1 MPSINLRQLRETRQL
16 KAWLREGKTV
26 ELRERERVLARIV
39 PAGNVGEPKQLPDF
53 EARTEKAFG
62 DRIFPNLV
70 IEERKRA
77 RY

>member
-1 MPSINLRQLRETRQL
+1 M

-53 EARTEKAFG
+53 EARTKKAFG